1 MTTTAR
7 VQVTIDITVPSTWG
21 DDTTVAQVRNQASE
35 DALGMLRHVE
45 AKYDIKVIGKPTVTA
60 VTTQKI

>member
-7 VQVTIDITVPSTWG
+7 VQVSIDITVPSTW
-21 DDTTVAQVRNQASE
+21 DDSTTVAQVRDQAIE

-45 AKYDIKVIGKPTVTA
+45 AKYELTVVGKPTVTA